1 MSEKHPWTFV
11 TAAFAVN
18 AAGNAIPPS
27 LIFPRVKFHQH
38 FLRDGPT
45 GCDGDANPSGW
56 MMEQNFV
63 KFTKHFVSY
72 APERRPSL
80 LLLDNHDSHLSA
92 EALDYFKANA
102 VTLLS
107 FPPHC
112 SHKLQPLDRSV
123 YGPLKKQINTAC
135 DAWVCTN
142 KRPMTIYDIPSILAR
157 AAPLALTPVN
167 IMAGFKVSGIFPLN
181 PEIFTDSDFMPSY
194 FTDRPAPA
202 VPNLESTNNP
212 EQTSNLPEQSTVH
225 SLNSNPPKAS
235 NPSTPTQAST
245 SEEAVPS
252 SSTQTFPIA
261 YQEGVPSTS
270 KQTCPTPEEVRP
282 FEKAAPRKQTRRGK
296 KIRKSAILTDTPVKN
311 QLKMEKDL
319 SKKGNCKR
327 NQIKGARKNKIQS
340 RPGSCLDLRL
350 QM

>member
-72 APERRPSL
+72 ARCSEKRPSL

-157 AAPLALTPVN
+157 AALLALTPVN

-202 VPNLESTNNP
+202 VPNLENTNNP
-212 EQTSNLPEQSTVH
+212 KQISNLPEQRLFIALIQTHRKHQILLHQRRLALPKKLFLRVPLKL
-225 SLNSNPPKAS
+225 SLLLIKKAFLLHPNKLALHQKKLGLLRRRHLGS
-235 NPSTPTQAST
+235 KH
-245 SEEAVPS
+245 
-252 SSTQTFPIA
+252 
-261 YQEGVPSTS
+261 GV
-270 KQTCPTPEEVRP
+270 ER
-282 FEKAAPRKQTRRGK
+282 
-296 KIRKSAILTDTPVKN
+296 
-311 QLKMEKDL
+311 
-319 SKKGNCKR
+319 KKGS
-327 NQIKGARKNKIQS
+327 Q
-340 RPGSCLDLRL
+340 LY
-350 QM
+350 